1 MPQWHYLDWARLE
14 LTRLDFSHKCF
25 PLLHCTLSSSHYVA
39 SQWRPLRSDVCDKVV
54 CVSSPLSKHEL
65 FQTAWLNRDYFLPLI
80 VCNRV
85 RPYWLSALLWTCF
98 MTSCFLQRARWRS
111 VIYLFHVWLVW
122 RRDMWNNVN
131 IHVVVAVDI
140 VDTTALESSPSWH
153 KARFWFT
160 QALVGLFVGSSFPSS
175 MPYIGHNKIVFVR
188 MLAFTGCLYLK
199 GLPVVMHNFTRVFI
213 IIVVTPYLGICKP
226 LRRQRSLVFSIIL
239 LTIRPMT
246 PFLDE
251 WATFI
256 SVHLLLCP
264 RAQNTLVTPLLADVV
279 NF

>member
-1 MPQWHYLDWARLE
+1 MWGHIDCLP
-14 LTRLDFSHKCF
+14 CF
-25 PLLHCTLSSSHYVA
+25 ERVS
-39 SQWRPLRSDVCDKVV
+39 WRA
-54 CVSSPLSKHEL
+54 VSFKGPG
-65 FQTAWLNRDYFLPLI
+65 D
-80 VCNRV
+80 
-85 RPYWLSALLWTCF
+85 
-98 MTSCFLQRARWRS
+98 ARWF
-111 VIYLFHVWLVW
+111 IFHVWLVW

-213 IIVVTPYLGICKP
+213 IIVVTPYLGTCKP
-226 LRRQRSLVFSIIL
+226 LRRQRSMVFSIIL